1 MNDHRHEGD
10 DNDTAPPSEATAPPS
25 KAKPSV
31 TWACK
36 IVAATKRCYEDPDHG
51 LPATKHR
58 LLQD

>member
-1 MNDHRHEGD
+1 VNDHRHEGD

-25 KAKPSV
+25 KATPSV

-36 IVAATKRCYEDPDHG
+36 VVAATKRCYEDPDG

-58 LLQD
+58 LLCD